1 MKSVK
6 HGSWL
11 PDMDLNHDKQIQSLL
26 CYRYTIGQAGAGC
39 KLDALA
45 LQSRLL
51 PRTEADLTA
60 ETRSRGVS
68 TATACKSPRLR
79 YSAVNH
85 VASD

>member
-1 MKSVK
+1 
-6 HGSWL
+6 
-11 PDMDLNHDKQIQSLL
+11 
-26 CYRYTIGQAGAGC
+26 
-39 KLDALA
+39 LA